1 MTRFISTPSRTKEI
15 LETYGLRARKGY
27 GQNFLV
33 DPVIVER
40 CALASH
46 CENAVIEVGPGIGGL
61 TEQLALHSRHVTAYE
76 VDADLIPVL
85 NDTLAAYDN
94 VEIILQDF
102 LVCDLDAKIAELQ
115 EKYGSVSVCA
125 NLPYY
130 ITTPVLFR
138 LFEHGEIPYITVMV
152 QKEVGDRF
160 AAKPKE
166 SEYSAL
172 SVEAQFLYDVKKL
185 FTVPGRS
192 FNPSPNVDSIIVQ
205 FTRRDVD
212 LQKEEIREFFTLVR
226 ACFRQRRK
234 TLFNNLKE
242 YLQDRDRAEAVLNAC
257 GLPLSMRAQEADT
270 EQLYHI
276 YEELRHER

>member
-1 MTRFISTPSRTKEI
+1 MSRYISTPSRTKEI

-33 DPVIVER
+33 DPIIVER

-46 CENAVIEVGPGIGGL
+46 CEDAVIEIGPGIGGL
-61 TEQLALHSRHVTAYE
+61 TEQLARHSRHVTAYE

-85 NDTLAAYDN
+85 KDTLAEYDN

-102 LVCDLDAKIAELQ
+102 LECDLDGKVRELK
-115 EKYGSVSVCA
+115 EKYGQVSVCA

-138 LFEHGEIPYITVMV
+138 LFEHAEIPYITVMV

-160 AAKPKE
+160 AARPKD

-172 SVEAQFLYDVKKL
+172 SVEAQYLYDVKKL

-192 FNPSPNVDSIIVQ
+192 FNPSPNVDSVIVQ
-205 FTRRDVD
+205 FSRKETDRSP
-212 LQKEEIREFFTLVR
+212 EEIRAFYEMVR

-234 TLFNNLKE
+234 TLLNNLKE
-242 YLQDRDRAEAVLNAC
+242 YLQDREKAEAVLNAC
-257 GLPLSMRAQEADT
+257 GIPLSLRAQEADA
-270 EQLYHI
+270 EMLQKVF
-276 YEELRHER
+276 EEISR

>member
-15 LETYGLRARKGY
+15 LQTYGLKARKGF

-33 DPVIVER
+33 DPIIVER
-40 CALASH
+40 CALAAH
-46 CENAVIEVGPGIGGL
+46 CENAVIEIGPGIGGL
-61 TEQLALHSRHVTAYE
+61 TEQLARHSRHVTAYE

-85 NDTLAAYDN
+85 HDTLAEYDN

-102 LVCDLDAKIAELQ
+102 LTCDLDGKIFELRQ
-115 EKYGSVSVCA
+115 KYGSVSVCA

-160 AAKPKE
+160 AAKPKD

-172 SVEAQFLYDVKKL
+172 SVEAAYLYDVKKL

-192 FNPSPNVDSIIVQ
+192 FNPSPNVDSVIIQ
-205 FTRRDVD
+205 FTR
-212 LQKEEIREFFTLVR
+212 KEVEKDITEIRAFFELVR
-226 ACFRQRRK
+226 ACFKQRRK
-234 TLFNNLKE
+234 TLYNNLRE
-242 YLQDRDRAEAVLNAC
+242 YLQDAEKARAVLEAC
-257 GLPLSMRAQEADT
+257 GLPLTMRAQEADVD
-270 EQLYHI
+270 QLVSVF
-276 YEELRHER
+276 EELQK